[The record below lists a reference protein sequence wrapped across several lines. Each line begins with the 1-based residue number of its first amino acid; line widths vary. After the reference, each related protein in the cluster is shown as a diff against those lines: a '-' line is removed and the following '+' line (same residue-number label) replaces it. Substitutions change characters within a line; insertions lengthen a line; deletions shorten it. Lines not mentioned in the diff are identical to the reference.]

1 MRPCIVP
8 QKNPSGDVTRKL
20 VVANASFQF
29 HAAGMPHIH
38 NLAAIYADTREDQED
53 LEAAIEVLGN
63 NLES

>member
-1 MRPCIVP
+1 
-8 QKNPSGDVTRKL
+8 
-20 VVANASFQF
+20 
-29 HAAGMPHIH
+29 MPHIH